1 MASFESTSRDIIHP
15 SPDPSC
21 WKVCYKQGPNNNP
34 SIFVLLSV
42 SVPSWYSFSY
52 RPSSTV
58 HRLPTE
64 YAMRLYYEV
73 GLRAFRR
80 ATMYRLA
87 YVSGIVTNAFFGA
100 MLCYVYLAVYAG
112 RETVA
117 GYTIGDSISYLWAA
131 QAMISLGGAW
141 LSSELA
147 QSIRTGDVA
156 VDLMRPWN
164 YYFYWVSRQI
174 GDKAFNFL
182 IRGTLTYAVGV
193 IFFEA
198 RLPALAGLPGF
209 ILSITFSI
217 IISCAFTF
225 LICATAFW
233 MLDNNGV
240 INISSIMSMFFSGF
254 LIPLAFFPPWLSTI
268 AQLLPFQAITSVP
281 VQIFLGRL
289 QGAEL
294 LSALALQVFWAVV
307 LTAAALG
314 LMRLAMRKIVIQG
327 G

>member
-1 MASFESTSRDIIHP
+1 
-15 SPDPSC
+15 
-21 WKVCYKQGPNNNP
+21 
-34 SIFVLLSV
+34 
-42 SVPSWYSFSY
+42 
-52 RPSSTV
+52 
-58 HRLPTE
+58 
-64 YAMRLYYEV
+64 MRLYYEV